1 MAVKLAVVVPV
12 TLFGEGAY
20 EANIQRAAEYVR
32 TAADRGADL
41 VCLPETY
48 PGEWREPVRRTPVA
62 ELAEI
67 ARSNNVHLVGGF
79 AEPVD
84 GDESRCFNTL
94 ALFDRKGEEIG
105 RYRRCVPAHAP
116 WIYRGGDYWDF
127 DWEPAN
133 DVPVFDTEL
142 GRIGMLVCS
151 EIYSPEL
158 PRILA
163 LKGAEIILM
172 PAGLTGPQRHPGG
185 HGGAL
190 YKTWRTLA
198 WARAIENLAY
208 TAVCANLPSED
219 SRAIAMICSP
229 EDILLEEHDEGVYLT
244 EVDVDRIRW
253 LREEY
258 DRTVPGESP
267 WRTKPGV
274 LRDWRRKEVFA
285 ANPGI
290 FEG

>member
-1 MAVKLAVVVPV
+1 MSVQLAVVVPL
-12 TLFGEGAY
+12 TRFGEGSY
-20 EANIQRAAEYVR
+20 EVNVERAAGYVR
-32 TAADRGADL
+32 DARNRGAEL

-48 PGEWREPVRRTPVA
+48 PGEWREPVRRVPVA
-62 ELAEI
+62 ELREI
-67 ARSNNVHLVGGF
+67 ARANDVYLVGGF

-84 GDESRCFNTL
+84 GEGSRCYNTL
-94 ALFDRKGEEIG
+94 ALFDPRGQEVG

-127 DWEPAN
+127 DWVPA
-133 DVPVFDTEL
+133 DEVPVFDTDL

-190 YKTWRTLA
+190 YQTWRTLA

-229 EDILLEEHDEGVYLT
+229 EDVLLEQHTEGVHLA
-244 EVDVDRIRW
+244 EVDLDRVRW
-253 LREEY
+253 LRKEY
-258 DRTVPGESP
+258 DRTVPGASP

-274 LRDWRRKEVFA
+274 LRDWRRREVFD
-285 ANPGI
+285 ANPILMDG
-290 FEG
+290 